1 VTVVDDELAGI
12 DDDHDDGDGP
22 VDDREPGADGARY
35 VCDVDGCGATFDK
48 ASSLGLH
55 KFRTHGIK
63 GARRNAGNRKSSSG
77 GDAAPRNR
85 STKNAGTSTTR
96 SRLIRESV
104 LEVLDTR
111 RAFRGEGTDDLDV
124 EGTLRRDVDRIA
136 NALAS
141 LAERDVF
148 SFLGPIID
156 RTLGAGGPVSIFRAF
171 APTLRSLVTHRR
183 DARLEQE
190 REQQAF
196 DAHYATLLANEGQ
209 AAADDFAERYRR
221 GEIRFE

>member
-12 DDDHDDGDGP
+12 DDDHDDDAP

-55 KFRTHGIK
+55 KFRSHGIK
-63 GARRNAGNRKSSSG
+63 GARRGGGSRKSSS

-85 STKNAGTSTTR
+85 NAKNAGTSTTR

-171 APTLRSLVTHRR
+171 APTLRSLLTHRR

-196 DAHYATLLANEGQ
+196 DAHYAQLLANEGQ

>member
-1 VTVVDDELAGI
+1 MTLVDDELAGI
-12 DDDHDDGDGP
+12 DDDTDDGP

-55 KFRTHGIK
+55 KFRSHGIK
-63 GARRNAGNRKSSSG
+63 GARRGGSTRKSSTSNDG
-77 GDAAPRNR
+77 APRRTTKSAGNV
-85 STKNAGTSTTR
+85 STRA
-96 SRLIRESV
+96 RLIRESL

-111 RAFRGEGTDDLDV
+111 RAFRGEETDDALDV

-136 NALAS
+136 SALAS
-141 LAERDVF
+141 LAERDLF

-156 RTLGAGGPVSIFRAF
+156 RALGAGGPVSIFRAF
-171 APTLRSLVTHRR
+171 APTLRSLLTHRR

-190 REQQAF
+190 REQAAF
-196 DAHYATLLANEGQ
+196 DAHHAQLLASEGQ
-209 AAADDFAERYRR
+209 AAADEFAERYRR